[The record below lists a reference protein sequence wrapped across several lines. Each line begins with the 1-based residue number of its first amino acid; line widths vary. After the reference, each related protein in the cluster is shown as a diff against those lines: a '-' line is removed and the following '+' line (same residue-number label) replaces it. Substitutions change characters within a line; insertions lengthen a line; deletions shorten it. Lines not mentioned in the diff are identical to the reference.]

1 MVRWENACSDLR
13 TRWLVGTALNLRKG
27 VPQASSGD
35 SAMKSRSRRQF
46 LKATAVSTTGLLA
59 LRSLPTWARKAPTT
73 PVVPPLSVFG
83 YSSVQLL
90 DGPMRLQ
97 FDQNHQ
103 RYLNLDED
111 GLLKP
116 FRQREGLPAPG
127 PDLGGWYDNSDDF
140 NEQTNFH
147 GFIAGHSFGQYLSGL
162 ARAYAVTGS
171 KATQEKVHRL
181 VRAYGET
188 VEPTGKFYVDYRL
201 PGYTFDKTCCGL
213 IDAHE
218 FAADPIA
225 LDVLKR
231 STDAV
236 LPHLPEKAL
245 SRAEQ
250 EARPHK
256 SIAFT
261 WDETYT
267 LPENFFLAYQRS
279 GDKRYRDLAERF
291 IYHEYYDALA
301 DNNNALPGKHA
312 YSHVNTL
319 SSAMQ
324 AYLTLGDEKYL
335 RAATNGLRMVQ
346 EQSYAT
352 GGWGPDEGFVVPGK
366 GLLAASL
373 SKTRSSFETPCG
385 AYGQFKITRYLLR
398 VTRDSRYGDSMEQV
412 LYNTVAGAKPILA
425 DGTSFYYSDYNS
437 DAAKKVY
444 YKDKWPC
451 CSGTFP
457 QLTADY
463 GISSYYPAKDGIYVN
478 LFLPSRVTWQQN
490 GARVTLTQQTKY
502 PTANTTQFQ
511 LDLERAEDF
520 TIYVRIPAWADAKTR
535 ISING
540 KRVES
545 DLVAGRFFALPRTW
559 KNGDRVEFEIGM
571 PLSLQAVDAENPQI
585 VALRRGPL
593 ALSAVG
599 NLPAK
604 FSRAQLLA
612 ASAASQSSED
622 WLVQGDGGK
631 ITFRPFAAIGD
642 ESYRLYQQIEA

>member
-1 MVRWENACSDLR
+1 
-13 TRWLVGTALNLRKG
+13 
-27 VPQASSGD
+27 
-35 SAMKSRSRRQF
+35 MKSRSRRQF
-46 LKATAVSTTGLLA
+46 LKATAVSTTGLFA
-59 LRSLPTWARKAPTT
+59 LRSFPAWARKAPTAPIT
-73 PVVPPLSVFG
+73 PALSVFG
-83 YSSVQLL
+83 YSNVQLL
-90 DGPMRLQ
+90 DGPLRLQ

-103 RYLNLDED
+103 LYLNLDED

-116 FRQREGLPAPG
+116 FRQRQGLPAPG

-181 VRAYGET
+181 VRAYGQT

-250 EARPHK
+250 EARPHE
-256 SIAFT
+256 SLAFT

-267 LPENFFLAYQRS
+267 LPENFFLAYQRN

-301 DNNNALPGKHA
+301 ENHNALPGKHA

-324 AYLTLGDEKYL
+324 AYLVLGDEKYL

-352 GGWGPDEGFVVPGK
+352 GGWGPDEGFVEPGK

-373 SKTRSSFETPCG
+373 GKTRSSFETPCG

-425 DGTSFYYSDYNS
+425 DGTSFYYSDYNN

-463 GISSYYPAKDGIYVN
+463 GISSYYPAKEGIYVN

-511 LDLERAEDF
+511 LDLERDENF
-520 TIYVRIPAWADAKTR
+520 TIYVRVPAWADAKTR

-540 KRVES
+540 KKSEG
-545 DLVAGRFFALPRTW
+545 DLVAGKFFALPRTW

-593 ALSAVG
+593 ALIGVG
-599 NLPAK
+599 NLPSK

-622 WLVQGDGGK
+622 WLVQGDAGK

-642 ESYRLYQQIEA
+642 ENYRLYQQV